1 MTRFRVL
8 IADDVDPA
16 AVLKRGWTKVRE
28 VVVTEATVRPPLQVV
43 EMGLRRTGNLSDAE
57 RVVRVWLDT

>member
-28 VVVTEATVRPPLQVV
+28 IVITETAKHTPLQAV

-57 RVVRVWLDT
+57 RVVRVWLD